1 MPSKESVPSSSVRT
15 RRPRVGGDERR
26 AQIAAAAER
35 IARERGLAAVTLRA
49 VAAELEVGSALVA
62 HHAPSMD
69 DVVAAAFDAIVE
81 AELADLAE
89 LAHRAEL
96 ADRAAVAGAGMPP
109 GRGPDAVAAL
119 AAVLATLLD
128 GSRADVTL
136 VWVQSWALGGRNAV
150 LAERVRAQMDAWTRF
165 LAAIV
170 RSGVEAGRFRT
181 DDPDAVAAQMLGMID
196 GLNAHALVS
205 WHDGAERVRLMA
217 LSVGAMLG
225 VDAADLL
232 RAGAATRR
240 PSP

>member
-1 MPSKESVPSSSVRT
+1 M
-15 RRPRVGGDERR
+15 GGDERR

-69 DVVAAAFDAIVE
+69 DVVAAAFDAIVG

-89 LAHRAEL
+89 LADAAEI
-96 ADRAAVAGAGMPP
+96 AGAGMPP
-109 GRGPDAVAAL
+109 GRGADAVAAL
-119 AAVLATLLD
+119 AAVLNTLLD

-150 LAERVRAQMDAWTRF
+150 LAARVRAQMDAWTRF
-165 LAAIV
+165 LADIV
-170 RSGVEAGRFRT
+170 RSGVEAGRFRAE
-181 DDPDAVAAQMLGMID
+181 DPEALAAQMLGMID

-205 WHDGAERVRLMA
+205 WHDGTERMRLMA

-232 RAGAATRR
+232 RAGAAARL